1 MSGYRIVWRP
11 RALRELLALYDWIAE
26 QADADTALSYTSRIE
41 AHVAKLTEFPLR
53 GTPRDDLM
61 PGVRTISYRRRTTL
75 AYRVVD
81 DMVEILVLVHAG
93 QLLDGPFDD

>member
-1 MSGYRIVWRP
+1 VSGYRIVWRP

>member
-1 MSGYRIVWRP
+1 M
-11 RALRELLALYDWIAE
+11 
-26 QADADTALSYTSRIE
+26 
-41 AHVAKLTEFPLR
+41 AKLAEFPLR

-61 PGVRTISYRRRTTL
+61 PGVRTIGYRRRTTL

-81 DMVEILVLVHAG
+81 DVVEILVLVHAG